1 VFIRRGQPG
10 TVLVVHDETLTF
22 LAGPAESQEIEIRVN
37 FGVFA
42 GREATDAEIDDLAG
56 DLLHVVRRASVVA
69 VRRHELEEGSEA
81 AVNQVKISVDPEEA
95 LEPAD
100 RDALAERLLALIDA
114 WARRCIELRHADV
127 TDEALR

>member
-1 VFIRRGQPG
+1 
-10 TVLVVHDETLTF
+10 VVVVRDDTLSF
-22 LAGPAESQEIEIRVN
+22 FAEPAEAEDIEIRVN

-56 DLLHVVRRASVVA
+56 DLLHVVRRASVVS

-81 AVNQVKISVDPEEA
+81 AVHQVKVAVDPADA
-95 LEPAD
+95 LEPAA
-100 RDALAERLLALIDA
+100 RDVLADRLLALVDA

-127 TDEALR
+127 TNEALL